1 MYHMNRPTSLLVQNK
16 NWIFNH
22 FVNTYNVT
30 ELYINDIDNDFD
42 INIWDSANDGT
53 SDIKNINSFDNV
65 LYMILYGEK

>member
-1 MYHMNRPTSLLVQNK
+1 
-16 NWIFNH
+16 
-22 FVNTYNVT
+22 VNTYNVT
-30 ELYINDIDNDFD
+30 KLYINDIDNDFD

>member
-1 MYHMNRPTSLLVQNK
+1 MNRPTSLLVQNK

-30 ELYINDIDNDFD
+30 KLYINDIDNDFD